1 MSLEFMPYYT
11 INYNH
16 YEKIDNVITEKDIK
30 FYFDE
35 GLTYIKF
42 NDPEKKEI
50 INKIINTDKGRNLYK
65 KLLQKEALIN
75 IHVSNENMYKI
86 KAKILKLFNDL
97 IEQSKY
103 SNFLENE

>member
-1 MSLEFMPYYT
+1 MPLGFKPYYT
-11 INYNH
+11 INYNG
-16 YEKIDNVITEKDIK
+16 YEKNENVITEKDIN

-50 INKIINTDKGRNLYK
+50 INKIINTDKGRNLYN
-65 KLLQKEALIN
+65 KLLQKEALN
-75 IHVSNENMYKI
+75 IPVNNENMYKI
-86 KAKILKLFNDL
+86 KTEILKLMNDL
-97 IEQSKY
+97 IKQSKY

>member
-16 YEKIDNVITEKDIK
+16 YEKIDNVITEKDIN

-50 INKIINTDKGRNLYK
+50 INKIINTDKGRNLYN
-65 KLLQKEALIN
+65 KLLQKKSLN
-75 IHVSNENMYKI
+75 IPVNNENMYKI
-86 KAKILKLFNDL
+86 KTEILKVMNDL
-97 IEQSKY
+97 IKQSKY

>member
-16 YEKIDNVITEKDIK
+16 YEKIDNVITEKDIN

-35 GLTYIKF
+35 GLMHIKF

-50 INKIINTDKGRNLYK
+50 INKIINTDKGRNLYN
-65 KLLQKEALIN
+65 KLLQKKSLN
-75 IHVSNENMYKI
+75 IPVNNENMYKI
-86 KAKILKLFNDL
+86 KVEILKLLNNL

>member
-16 YEKIDNVITEKDIK
+16 YKEIDSVISEKDICIT
-30 FYFDE
+30 FDKSN
-35 GLTYIKF
+35 TYCNF
-42 NDPEKKEI
+42 TNPEKKI
-50 INKIINTDKGRNLYK
+50 IAKIISTSRGRNLYK
-65 KLLQKEALIN
+65 KLLQKEALN
-75 IHVSNENMYKI
+75 IPVSNENMYKI
-86 KAKILKLFNDL
+86 KVEILKLLNDL

>member
-75 IHVSNENMYKI
+75 IPVSNENMYKI

>member
-16 YEKIDNVITEKDIK
+16 YEKIDNVITEKDI
-30 FYFDE
+30 YITFDKSN
-35 GLTYIKF
+35 TYCNF
-42 NDPEKKEI
+42 TNPEKKELI
-50 INKIINTDKGRNLYK
+50 AKIISTSRGRNLYK
-65 KLLQKEALIN
+65 KLLQKEALN
-75 IHVSNENMYKI
+75 IPVSIENMFKI
-86 KAKILKLFNDL
+86 KVEILKLLNDL

>member
-16 YEKIDNVITEKDIK
+16 YEKIDNVITEKDIN

-50 INKIINTDKGRNLYK
+50 INKIINTDKGRNLYN
-65 KLLQKEALIN
+65 KLLQKEALN
-75 IHVSNENMYKI
+75 IPVNNENMYKI
-86 KAKILKLFNDL
+86 KTEILKLMNDL
-97 IEQSKY
+97 IKQSKY

>member
-16 YEKIDNVITEKDIK
+16 YEKIDNVITEKDIN

-42 NDPEKKEI
+42 NVPEKKEI

-75 IHVSNENMYKI
+75 IPVSNENMYKI